1 MLIPL
6 MVGVIRTVA
15 SMSWSLSHVWGG
27 AGLSVTGVLLVSGGI
42 YLLLIGGLYVLGS
55 EHVRR
60 GVRAQER
67 GMQGLAPE
75 SGESSQG
82 NRQRVSLIVPV
93 AGHAPDLDRTLTS
106 LLQQSHPNYEII
118 LVTRDEQDP
127 ATSVVREICKGSSH
141 ARHVLSG
148 PAQGCGQKNHN
159 LLKGLDA
166 VSGNPDI
173 LGFCDANHHAHPL
186 FLHNLVKPIEEG
198 KSPLAGGNHRA
209 RVEDFRMGSLGML
222 LSVMAIHML
231 QGLPVLTQPWGGAT
245 AVSAESFAALD
256 IRGVWA
262 ETVVDDYSL
271 GCRFLEHGMRA
282 KPVSEACLLTTV
294 AGQTLAGWAGWLTRQ
309 LMYFK
314 FFQPLFWVLAVL
326 VAVILVL
333 PLLFSTCVLLGGAA
347 GWASTDAIVASA
359 LFLMVFL
366 LLGTLF
372 RRLVPEEIPLRFW
385 LPAFAL
391 MHLVTV
397 WCYGRTWLT
406 NRISWRGISYEVG
419 RKGRVK
425 RILVGHHSESR

>member
-1 MLIPL
+1 
-6 MVGVIRTVA
+6 
-15 SMSWSLSHVWGG
+15 LSITG
-27 AGLSVTGVLLVSGGI
+27 ALTVSGGL
-42 YLLLIGGLYVLGS
+42 YLLLIGGLYVLGA

-60 GVRAQER
+60 GVRAQQTA
-67 GMQGLAPE
+67 MQVPVPD
-75 SGESSQG
+75 SGEPSPG
-82 NRQRVSLIVPV
+82 NRPRVSLIVPV
-93 AGHAPDLDRTLTS
+93 TGHAPDLEKSLTS

-118 LVTRDEQDP
+118 LVTRDEHDP
-127 ATSVVREICKGSSH
+127 ATGVVRNICKESSH

-148 PAQGCGQKNHN
+148 PAQGCGQKNYN

-173 LGFCDANHHAHPL
+173 LAFCDANHHAPPL

-198 KSPLAGGNHRA
+198 KSPLAGGYHRV
-209 RVEDFRMGSLGML
+209 RVSDFRMGSLGML

-231 QGLPVLTQPWGGAT
+231 QGLPAVTQPWGGAT

-271 GCRFLEHGMRA
+271 GCRFLDHGMRA

-294 AGQTLAGWAGWLTRQ
+294 AGQSLAGWAGWLERQ

-314 FFQPLFWVLAVL
+314 FFQPLLWVLAAL

-333 PLLFSTCVLLGGAA
+333 PLLFSTCVLLGGAG
-347 GWASTDAIVASA
+347 GWVSTEAIVASTV
-359 LFLMVFL
+359 FLMVFSWL
-366 LLGTLF
+366 ATLF
-372 RRLVPEEIPLRFW
+372 KGLVPEDIPLRFW
-385 LPAFAL
+385 FPAFAL
-391 MHLVTV
+391 MHLVTA

-406 NRISWRGISYEVG
+406 NCISWRGISYEVG
-419 RKGRVK
+419 RRGRVK
-425 RILVGHHSESR
+425 RILVGHQSENR

>member
-1 MLIPL
+1 MMDTIGKGNTSTLTE
-6 MVGVIRTVA
+6 MNA
-15 SMSWSLSHVWGG
+15 WGG
-27 AGLSVTGVLLVSGGI
+27 TGLSITGVLLVSGGL
-42 YLLLIGGLYVLGS
+42 YLLLIGGLYGLGA

-60 GVRAQER
+60 GVRAQQR
-67 GMQGLAPE
+67 GMQGSTPGKGDLSRGKRP
-75 SGESSQG
+75 
-82 NRQRVSLIVPV
+82 RVSIIVPV
-93 AGHAPDLDRTLTS
+93 TGCAPDLERTLTS
-106 LLQQSHPNYEII
+106 LLQQSHPNHEII

-127 ATSVVREICKGSSH
+127 ATGVVRAICRGISH
-141 ARHVLSG
+141 AHHVLSG

-173 LGFCDANHHAHPL
+173 LAFCDANHHAPPL

-198 KSPLAGGNHRA
+198 KTPLAGGYHRV
-209 RVEDFRMGSLGML
+209 RVSDFRMGSLGML

-231 QGLPVLTQPWGGAT
+231 QGLPAVTQPWGGAT

-262 ETVVDDYSL
+262 ETVVDDYSM
-271 GCRFLEHGMRA
+271 GCRFMDHGMRA
-282 KPVSEACLLTTV
+282 LPVSEACLLTTV
-294 AGQTLAGWAGWLTRQ
+294 AGQTLTGWAGWLTRQ

-314 FFQPLFWVLAVL
+314 FFQPLLWVLVAL

-333 PLLFSTCVLLGGAA
+333 PLLLSTCLLLGGAA
-347 GWASTDAIVASA
+347 GWASTEAIVVSAS
-359 LFLMVFL
+359 FLTMFSWL
-366 LLGTLF
+366 AARF
-372 RRLVPEEIPLRFW
+372 KRLVPEDIPLRFW

-391 MHLVTV
+391 MHLVTA

-406 NRISWRGISYEVG
+406 NCISWRGISYEVG